1 MTSQNSP
8 SRLEVQRRLKQL
20 KNYCM
25 EEFDSNCNN
34 RLFDL
39 SHMAINKRILLGISG
54 GIAAYKSAELA
65 RLLRK
70 QGAEV
75 RVVMTQSAM
84 QFINPLTF
92 QALSGNPVHSKLVDA
107 DAENAMGHINLARW
121 ADLLI
126 IAPATAN
133 LLAKLSHGLADDL
146 LSTLYLAATCPVY
159 IAPAMNQGMWTK
171 AVMQENIDKLQRHGA
186 AILGPEQGDQAC
198 GEIGFGRM
206 SEPADIC
213 KRLIQALE
221 FQNSSTAQCL
231 KGLKV
236 LISAGPTREPL
247 DPVRYITNRSS
258 GKMGYALANAVLKAG
273 AEVTLVSGPV
283 TLAAPANIAL
293 VRVETAAQM
302 YEAVMSR
309 AQDHAIYIG
318 AAAVADYSPSTMQP
332 EKIKKQD
339 EQTTIILQ
347 KTRDILADV
356 AKLDKRPFT
365 VGFAAETH
373 ELEAYARDKLTR
385 KKLDMIAANWV
396 GRELGGFDSEQN
408 ALQVFW
414 EGGQKHLAMTG
425 KEQLAEQLIDLIA
438 ERLQKKVLKAK

>member
-1 MTSQNSP
+1 MT
-8 SRLEVQRRLKQL
+8 
-20 KNYCM
+20 
-25 EEFDSNCNN
+25 
-34 RLFDL
+34 
-39 SHMAINKRILLGISG
+39 INKHILLGVSG
-54 GIAAYKSAELA
+54 GIAAYKSAELV

-84 QFINPLTF
+84 QFISPLTF
-92 QALSGNPVHSKLVDA
+92 QSLSGNPVHSELLDA
-107 DAENAMGHINLARW
+107 DAENAMGHISLARW

-133 LLAKLSHGLADDL
+133 LIAKLSHGLADDL

-159 IAPAMNQGMWTK
+159 VAPAMNQAMWNK
-171 AVMQENIDKLQRHGA
+171 AVTQENIEKIRRHSVRV
-186 AILGPEQGDQAC
+186 IGPEQGDQAC
-198 GEIGFGRM
+198 GETGFGRM
-206 SEPADIC
+206 SEPTGIC
-213 KRLIQALE
+213 SFLAQALE
-221 FQNSSTAQCL
+221 DQTPAAAPCL
-231 KGLKV
+231 HGLKV

-258 GKMGYALANAVLKAG
+258 GKMGYALAKAALNAG

-283 TLAAPANIAL
+283 ALAAPANIE
-293 VRVETAAQM
+293 VVNVETAAQM
-302 YEAVMSR
+302 HEAVMSR
-309 AQDHAIYIG
+309 APDHAIYIG
-318 AAAVADYSPSTMQP
+318 AAAVADYSPAIMQP

-347 KTRDILADV
+347 KTKDILAEV
-356 AKLDKRPFT
+356 ARLDKRPFT

-373 ELEAYARDKLTR
+373 NLEAYARDKLAR

-408 ALQVFW
+408 ALHVFW
-414 EGGQKHLAMTG
+414 ENGGETLEMTD
-425 KEQLAEQLIDLIA
+425 KTRLAEQLISLIA
-438 ERLQKKVLKAK
+438 GRINTPLNKKGE